1 MLKLITFCSYKF
13 YLLKTRENIQV
24 NARIGSNMLPLQ
36 FFTKLR
42 ILVKKFTNA
51 LFCIKRLKRVDAL
64 KRKMIPGYYFFLI
77 HRFFSVVYRKA
88 FIEQLQALF
97 QSGKLLAL
105 HKRNTCPDALLRT
118 TRIVQCNGADS
129 VIEQVCN

>member
-36 FFTKLR
+36 FYTKLR
-42 ILVKKFTNA
+42 ILVTKFTNA

-64 KRKMIPGYYFFLI
+64 KRNNMISGYYLFFDPSVFSQRFTEKRALNNFRRSSRAGNCSRCTNETHALMPSSALPVLSNAMELI
-77 HRFFSVVYRKA
+77 
-88 FIEQLQALF
+88 
-97 QSGKLLAL
+97 
-105 HKRNTCPDALLRT
+105 P
-118 TRIVQCNGADS
+118 
-129 VIEQVCN
+129 